1 MKPTLNEEALQ
12 LLARQKIDWPLAAA
26 NYAALSHVKSRILPV
41 QNVPVCVQ
49 FNPERYR
56 SITAKVDAA
65 TIAARPCFLC
75 AANRPLEQESV
86 RFGNAYELLVNPFAI
101 FPLNLTIPLLK
112 HEPQAIR
119 NRFGDLLNLAN
130 QLTDFVVFYNG
141 PQSGASAPDHHHFQ
155 AGNRDFLP
163 IEKAICLTEKELLN
177 HQTGVTVYLIAH
189 YLVPFF
195 LLDITSMEAD
205 VKWFD
210 QLYEKLPLLDNDYE
224 PRMNIL
230 AWKTDHAIRVCVIP
244 RKKLRPDCYYATDQT
259 RLLISPAS
267 VEMGGLIVLSYPN
280 AYEDRKSTRLN
291 SRHIT

>member
-1 MKPTLNEEALQ
+1 M
-12 LLARQKIDWPLAAA
+12 
-26 NYAALSHVKSRILPV
+26 
-41 QNVPVCVQ
+41 
-49 FNPERYR
+49 
-56 SITAKVDAA
+56 
-65 TIAARPCFLC
+65 
-75 AANRPLEQESV
+75 
-86 RFGNAYELLVNPFAI
+86 
-101 FPLNLTIPLLK
+101 
-112 HEPQAIR
+112 
-119 NRFGDLLNLAN
+119 
-130 QLTDFVVFYNG
+130 
-141 PQSGASAPDHHHFQ
+141 
-155 AGNRDFLP
+155 P
-163 IEKAICLTEKELLN
+163 IEKAICLTEEELLN
-177 HQTGVTVYLIAH
+177 HQTGVSVYLIAH

-280 AYEDRKSTRLN
+280 DYDQLTAERLKSELDEGCY
-291 SRHIT
+291 SIGELCGLS